1 MLKKLLLSS
10 LAATML
16 LTSSAGLTVSADSVQ
31 NGATDT
37 NSTSQV
43 TPSNSDSSTGI
54 VTVDRNNP
62 DLDNQAA
69 GISNPVPVRSGWM
82 NVVKS
87 YRFNRNKFT
96 GNDSDFSDYRYERIP
111 SSSHET
117 SYRNSKIGGGWNYN
131 RYQHVNYYSGGY

>member
-62 DLDNQAA
+62 DPDNQAA
-69 GISNPVPVRSGWM
+69 GITNMSGFQAVHTKPVITTQNLVEVGTIQDT
-82 NVVKS
+82 NTLTTTQVAIKS
-87 YRFNRNKFT
+87 
-96 GNDSDFSDYRYERIP
+96 P
-111 SSSHET
+111 L
-117 SYRNSKIGGGWNYN
+117 
-131 RYQHVNYYSGGY
+131 

>member
-62 DLDNQAA
+62 DPDNQAA
-69 GISNPVPVRSGWM
+69 GISNPVPVRSGHVR
-82 NVVKS
+82 VVKS
-87 YRFNRNKFT
+87 YIFDRGALGDHNFR
-96 GNDSDFSDYRYERIP
+96 DYQYEWVP
-111 SSSHET
+111 SSSHQT
-117 SYRNSKIGGGWNYN
+117 GYHNTKLGGSWNYT